1 MKNEAKL
8 AAGAAKKQLVKA
20 AVKSKAPVKLK
31 LSGQSA
37 EKPVPKVP
45 AKKTP
50 KPPAQPASKRIGR
63 PPLPPGLARKNHSV
77 ALNQVE
83 VEYAVSLGAG
93 NLSKGVSLLIEM
105 DMKRVSKQQA
115 RKLKASQKIGP

>member
-1 MKNEAKL
+1 MKNEPKL
-8 AAGAAKKQLVKA
+8 AAGAAKKKTVKA
-20 AVKSKAPVKLK
+20 AVKPKAPATPKLAAK
-31 LSGQSA
+31 LA
-37 EKPVPKVP
+37 EKPAPKAS

-83 VEYAVSLGAG
+83 VEYAMSLGAG

-105 DMKRVSKQQA
+105 DMKRVSKQQE
-115 RKLKASQKIGP
+115 RKLKASQKVGA